1 MTLLDPLSNG
11 RAWIGWLAAATVVL
25 GACASSSQPSAVPH
39 VNANFV
45 VEEAI
50 DRLDAP
56 TPAPYMHFASSV
68 AVDDELVAVGAWGEA
83 GAGRDSG
90 AVYLYQRTE
99 SGWKLDAQLASP
111 APAAAARFGHAVALD
126 EGTLL
131 VGALYDPRFGDRA
144 GAVYVFEK
152 KAGAW
157 LEQAVLRPT
166 VPLERGY
173 FGAAVALSEGTAV
186 VGASGPGG
194 RTVYVFQRTDDGWRE
209 QAQLMPLQP
218 FDSAHFGSSV
228 ALHHDVAVVGA
239 WVDPPDE
246 GFEEPGGTS
255 SAFVFERV
263 EGEWVERAQLTADT
277 TSTGSTFGQ
286 SVAVDGDLIVVGAP
300 GEGEAAYAF
309 RRHDSSWKLEAAFAP
324 DASSVEHFGVSVAVE
339 QDVVVVGAPGH
350 GERAGTAYVFTR
362 GPATWRGLSRI
373 VAPDAAEGL
382 QLGGSVAMDHGLI
395 VLGATG
401 DAGAGAASGAAYTY
415 R

>member
-1 MTLLDPLSNG
+1 MTSLEPLSSR
-11 RAWIGWLAAATVVL
+11 RAWAGWLIVVSFLL
-25 GACASSSQPSAVPH
+25 GACATSNQPPAVPH

-50 DRLDAP
+50 DRLDAS
-56 TPAPYMHFASSV
+56 TPAPYAHFASSV
-68 AVDDELVAVGAWGEA
+68 AVDGEMVAVGAWGEA

-90 AVYLYQRTE
+90 AVYVYERTDP
-99 SGWKLDAQLASP
+99 GWALEAHLTSP

-126 EGTLL
+126 DGVLL

-144 GAVYVFEK
+144 GAVYVFEEQ
-152 KAGAW
+152 AGTW
-157 LEQAVLRPT
+157 IEQAVLRPDA
-166 VPLERGY
+166 PLERGH
-173 FGAAVALSEGTAV
+173 FGAAVALSENTAV

-194 RTVYVFQRTDDGWRE
+194 QTVYVFQRADEGWRQ
-209 QAQLMPLQP
+209 QAQLAPIQP

-228 ALHHDVAVVGA
+228 ALHDDVAVVGA

-246 GFEEPGGTS
+246 GFEQPGGPS
-255 SAFVFERV
+255 SAFVFERI
-263 EGEWVERAQLTADT
+263 EGEWVERAQLTAGT
-277 TSTGSTFGQ
+277 PSTWSTFGR
-286 SVAVDGDLIVVGAP
+286 SVAVDGDLIVIGAP

-309 RRHDSSWKLEAAFAP
+309 RRHGPSWELEAAFAP
-324 DASSVEHFGVSVAVE
+324 EASSVEHFGVSVAVE
-339 QDVVVVGAPGH
+339 RDVVVVGAPGH
-350 GERAGTAYVFTR
+350 GGRAGTAYVFTR
-362 GPATWRGLSRI
+362 GPAAWQGRSRI

-382 QLGGSVAMDHGLI
+382 QLAGVVAMDHGLI